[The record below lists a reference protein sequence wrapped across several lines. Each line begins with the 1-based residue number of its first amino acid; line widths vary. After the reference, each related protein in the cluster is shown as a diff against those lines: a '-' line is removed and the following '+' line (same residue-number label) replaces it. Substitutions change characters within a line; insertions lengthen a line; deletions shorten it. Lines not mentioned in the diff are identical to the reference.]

1 MPGPCHPA
9 PSCLPFATLTTGHRR
24 SPAAGEPREAQY
36 LRVRVRAR
44 VTWDLLGY
52 NGPVTLQIL
61 LTNDDGLHAPG
72 LAVLRGALD
81 GLGDDRAPSPP
92 TTTPAPWHA
101 ASPSRRPLHVREE
114 RFGEGWPGF
123 TCDGTPSDCVRVAL
137 VGVRCPV
144 PDLVVSGVNAGSNMG
159 ADITYSGTVGAAF
172 EAALRGFPALA
183 FSVESE
189 TPGWL
194 PEAAPVIRA
203 VVGHVI
209 ARGLPQHT
217 ILNVNLPDRPL
228 AGFTGIHPARL
239 GGASCYDYVVLAAEE
254 GRAALT
260 RPPGSTRCCVTT
272 RRRCTAPRP
281 TSMWSRRAPWR

>member
-1 MPGPCHPA
+1 
-9 PSCLPFATLTTGHRR
+9 
-24 SPAAGEPREAQY
+24 
-36 LRVRVRAR
+36 VRVRAR

-52 NGPVTLQIL
+52 KGPVTLQIL

-81 GLGDDRAPSPP
+81 GLGDVWTIAPD
-92 TTTPAPWHA
+92 HD
-101 ASPSRRPLHVREE
+101 ASAVARGITITRPLRVREE
-114 RFGEGWPGF
+114 RFGEGWSGF

-239 GGASCYDYVVLAAEE
+239 GGASCYDYVVLAAEDGRDGAE
-254 GRAALT
+254 GTPTEYPVLCDHPPSVHGAETDFDVVAAGAVAVTPLSYDLLDPGLLAELASWDLDLEAIRA
-260 RPPGSTRCCVTT
+260 
-272 RRRCTAPRP
+272 
-281 TSMWSRRAPWR
+281 